1 MTDNIFKSLRR
12 LRVLVIHQEDR
23 EGEVLLQQLARIG
36 CQVDALWP
44 LPSALPPTADVVF
57 LNVQQDSLPE
67 VRRLC
72 KDDRDLRPTLV
83 CMVDYENPTILQAVI
98 DIGADAVITRPIR
111 PFGVMTNLVIA
122 RQTWLREN
130 KHREKV
136 KKLERKMRGLRKLNQ
151 AKAIMMNSRGI
162 SEDVAYKLIREQAMV
177 KRVTTEEIA
186 TAIINAN
193 ELLKSSDH
201 SD

>member
-1 MTDNIFKSLRR
+1 MTENIFKSLRR

-44 LPSALPPTADVVF
+44 LPSAFPPTADVVF

-162 SEDVAYKLIREQAMV
+162 SEDVAYKLIREQAMA

-193 ELLKSSDH
+193 ELLKSSDL